1 MKTAWIIPTLF
12 LAACATPAP
21 VVTVT
26 CLPLASYT
34 AAQEQAVAEEI
45 LALPPADADLIQLFT
60 DFSQMRAADRA
71 CLAANPGVLK

>member
-1 MKTAWIIPTLF
+1 MKTAWIIPILF
-12 LAACATPAP
+12 LAACGTPAP

-45 LALPPADADLIQLFT
+45 LALPPADSDLIEFFNDYGALR
-60 DFSQMRAADRA
+60 SADRA
-71 CLAANPGVLK
+71 CEASQGTTK